1 MSEELFVSGCLL
13 DPTIRDAA
21 VVELMA
27 AGRQPIC
34 ANNDT
39 IRGSWERLKARGVQ
53 AVLMP
58 HLMAKYFP
66 GRRNDF
72 QLARRPPRSDD
83 DPGTCVARGTYRA
96 ATLTMLRQI
105 DEKQILAKPVVLAY
119 EFIYGYG
126 RTIIGKSALGNGGGM
141 YGSMAAKTLSLHG
154 AIPRAKYESTD
165 LSVDNPFGRPDLA
178 KLWGTNRKGPP
189 ADLIAAANGHTF
201 DSHLANT
208 SEEAADALACGFAG
222 AFSRSWATTGR
233 RDQNG
238 MVRPTPSAHCE
249 TLCGIFQAHNG
260 EDGYLHWQSWGD
272 GTPSGP
278 NMLKLRDGSTYE
290 LPIGCSGVYRSDM
303 DKAFRSGDAE
313 SWHFELREGS
323 QWR

>member
-1 MSEELFVSGCLL
+1 MSEEYFASGCLL
-13 DPTIRDAA
+13 DPVQRDAA
-21 VVELMA
+21 VVDLIS

-34 ANNDT
+34 ADNASIKGT
-39 IRGSWERLKARGVQ
+39 WQRLKARGVQ

-58 HLMAKYFP
+58 HLMFKYFP

-72 QLARRPPRSDD
+72 QRASRPPRSDD
-83 DPGTCVARGTYRA
+83 DHGTCVSRGTYRA
-96 ATLTMLRQI
+96 CMLSMLRQI
-105 DEKQILAKPVVLAY
+105 DEKQVVWKPVVLSY
-119 EFIYGYG
+119 EFVYGYG
-126 RTIIGKSALGNGGGM
+126 RTVIGRSQLGNGGGM
-141 YGSMAAKTLSLHG
+141 FGSMAAKTVSLLG
-154 AIPRAKYESTD
+154 IPARAKYPSAD
-165 LSVDNPFGRPDLA
+165 LSEDNPFGQTALA
-178 KLWGTNRKGPP
+178 RKWGTDRKGPP
-189 ADLIAAANGHTF
+189 QDVIDAAKGHTF
-201 DSHLANT
+201 DAHLANT
-208 SEEAADALACGFAG
+208 SEETADALAAGFAA

-272 GTPSGP
+272 NTPSGP
-278 NMLKLRDGSTYE
+278 NVLRLRDGSTYE

>member
-1 MSEELFVSGCLL
+1 MTEELFPSGCLL

-21 VVELMA
+21 
-27 AGRQPIC
+27 
-34 ANNDT
+34 NNAS
-39 IRGSWERLKARGVQ
+39 INGEWERLKARGVQ

-58 HLMAKYFP
+58 HLMGKYFP

-83 DPGTCVARGTYRA
+83 DPGSCVARGTYRA
-96 ATLTMLRQI
+96 ATMTMLRQI
-105 DEKQILAKPVVLAY
+105 DEKQIVAKPVVLAY

-126 RTIIGKSALGNGGGM
+126 RTVIGKSSLGNGGGM

-178 KLWGTNRKGPP
+178 RLWGTNRKGPP
-189 ADLIAAANGHTF
+189 ADLVAAANGHRF
-201 DSHLANT
+201 DAHLANT
-208 SEEAADALACGFAG
+208 SAETADALACGFAG
-222 AFSRSWATTGR
+222 AFSRSWATTGK

-260 EDGYLHWQSWGD
+260 EDGYN
-272 GTPSGP
+272 TPSGP
-278 NMLKLRDGSTYE
+278 NVLKLRDGSTYE